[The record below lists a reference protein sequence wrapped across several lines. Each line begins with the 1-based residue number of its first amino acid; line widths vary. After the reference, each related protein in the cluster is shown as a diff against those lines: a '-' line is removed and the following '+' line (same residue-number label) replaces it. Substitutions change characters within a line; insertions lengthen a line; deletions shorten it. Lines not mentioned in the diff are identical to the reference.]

1 MKKSIINSWVILG
14 ALSTA
19 GFLLLFSFILGLG
32 FTAPK
37 EDTANWQLAALTV
50 IPGPTSTPRIAPD
63 PTHDP
68 ALGTATPLPGELALN
83 GFAQIKGTDGEGL
96 RLRQA
101 PSLEG
106 EPLFLGYDTE
116 IFGILDGPVE
126 KDGYTWWY
134 LSAPYD
140 DTRAGWAVADFLE
153 AIPAP

>member
-1 MKKSIINSWVILG
+1 MKKTIINPWVVLG
-14 ALSTA
+14 ALATA
-19 GFLLLFSFILGLG
+19 GFLLLLSFILGLG

-37 EDTANWQLAALTV
+37 QDSANLQLAALTV
-50 IPGPTSTPRIAPD
+50 IPGPTSTPRIALV
-63 PTHDP
+63 PTNDP
-68 ALGTATPLPGELALN
+68 AIGTATPLPGELALN

-96 RLRQA
+96 RLREA
-101 PSLEG
+101 PSLDG

-126 KDGYTWWY
+126 KDGYIWWY

-140 DTRAGWAVADFLE
+140 DTRAGWAVADFLG